1 MMMLKTI
8 PEYFL
13 EAENKFPN
21 KVFLFQP
28 VGKNGTS
35 ITYKEA
41 GIIIRKLVKGLYA
54 NGLNQGDHVGIL
66 SKNCYHWI
74 LADLAIMFAGMVSIP
89 FYPNLTNSQ
98 LEEVI
103 KQSDIKAIFIG
114 KLDDWNGLSPQFSSL
129 IQIKFPHYPGN
140 AFITEGIDWN
150 DLIQTNPPAD
160 GIHIPKLDD
169 LWTILFT
176 SGTTGIPK
184 GVMLNYNSPAAIM
197 ANEKKYGNLKIFS
210 GKEHRFFSFLPLNH
224 IAERMIVE
232 VACIFTGGTIYFA
245 ESLDTF
251 ALNLKKASPTLF
263 MAVPRIWSKFQSAIF
278 SKIPPGILSGLLK
291 IPVLNS
297 GLKFLLKKALG
308 LNDARILLTGA
319 APMPDALKNWYK
331 TIGIEI
337 QEVYA
342 MTENC
347 GGCTLMRADDIQ
359 SGTVGKPLP
368 EVSLKINPETG
379 EVLMKAPWLMTGYY
393 KDPDKTNHTISNGW
407 LNTGDK
413 GEITPEGHLKLTGRI
428 SDTFKSSKGKYIE
441 PAPIEWKFAENK
453 MIEQIA
459 VTGLGLP
466 QPIALVC
473 LSEWAKKMDENLIVQ
488 SLMETLLKVNESLAK
503 FQQIGCIIIV
513 KSVWSIEN
521 NMLTPTLKIK
531 RPQLESIYSDFYEY
545 WVNMN
550 QPVIWEK

>member
-1 MMMLKTI
+1 MMLKTI
-8 PEYFL
+8 AEYFL
-13 EAENKFPN
+13 EAEKKFPEM
-21 KVFLFQP
+21 VFLFQP
-28 VGKNGTS
+28 EGKKGNS

-41 GIIIRKLVKGLYA
+41 GVIIRKLVGGLYSI
-54 NGLNQGDHVGIL
+54 GLSPGDHVGIL

-74 LADLAIMFAGMVSIP
+74 LADLAIMFGGMISIP

-103 KQSDIKAIFIG
+103 AQSDIKAIFLG
-114 KLDDWNGLSPQFSSL
+114 KLDEWKGLSPEFSAL
-129 IQIKFPHYPGN
+129 KKIIFPHYLGN
-140 AFITEGIDWN
+140 VKIEEGIPWEVF
-150 DLIQTNPPAD
+150 IQSNFSCELT
-160 GIHIPKLDD
+160 HIPKLDD
-169 LWTILFT
+169 IWTILFT
-176 SGTTGIPK
+176 SGTTGVPK
-184 GVMLNYNSPAAIM
+184 GVMLSYNSPAAIM
-197 ANEKKYGNLKIFS
+197 ANEKQYGNLKIFS
-210 GKEHRFFSFLPLNH
+210 GDEHRFFSFLPLNH

-245 ESLDTF
+245 ESLDSF
-251 ALNLKKASPTLF
+251 AYNLKKASPTLF

-278 SKIPPGILSGLLK
+278 TKIPPDLLNLLLK
-291 IPVLNS
+291 VPLLNK
-297 GLKFLLKKALG
+297 GLQFLIKKALG
-308 LNDARILLTGA
+308 LHRARILLTGA
-319 APMPDALKNWYK
+319 APMPDALKDWYE
-331 TIGIEI
+331 TIGIKI

-359 SGTVGKPLP
+359 KGTVGKPLP
-368 EVSLKINPETG
+368 EVNLKIDSESG
-379 EVLMKAPWLMTGYY
+379 EVIMKAPWLMMGYY
-393 KDPDKTNHTISNGW
+393 KDKLKTSQTIVHGW
-407 LNTGDK
+407 LHTGDK
-413 GEITPEGHLKLTGRI
+413 GEITREGHLKLTGRI

-441 PAPIEWKFAENK
+441 PAPIEWLFSENK
-453 MIEQIA
+453 IIEQIA

-473 LSEWAKKMDENLIVQ
+473 LTDWARKMDENQIVQ
-488 SLMETLLKVNESLAK
+488 SLINTLSQVNDSLAK

-531 RPQLESIYSDFYEY
+531 RSQLESIYSDFYEY
-545 WVNMN
+545 WVNLN